1 MTHTEFFNNAVARAR
16 KAMTHDDVVE
26 IMLNTIAESMAAIA
40 DTLKD
45 IDANLDSISYSLSE
59 DEL

>member
-1 MTHTEFFNNAVARAR
+1 MDEFINTVADRIVD
-16 KAMTHDDVVE
+16 HEDVVE

>member
-1 MTHTEFFNNAVARAR
+1 MTHTEFFNTAVERAR
-16 KAMTHDDVVE
+16 KAPTHNDAVE

-45 IDANLDSISYSLSE
+45 IDANLDSISYSLSK